1 MAIQVRILP
10 APNLYLR
17 DPQDTDLGR
26 RILSTSIQLMDKLG
40 LESFTFK
47 KLAKELGSAEA
58 SVYRYFSSKHQLLL
72 YLVSWY
78 WDWVHHLVNKA
89 VAREPSPERRLREA
103 IRALTRPF
111 ISNPGV
117 PYIDERLLHQLVIN
131 EGSKAYHTKMV
142 DQENN
147 KGVFL
152 GYKSLTAEISNIL
165 LEINPDF
172 AYPHSLAS
180 SLFEMAHNHPY
191 FAEHLPRLTD
201 LKKSKRLSEELDEML
216 WFWVTRLL
224 GLSLEVSSNEK
235 VAEGQIR

>member
-1 MAIQVRILP
+1 
-10 APNLYLR
+10 
-17 DPQDTDLGR
+17 
-26 RILSTSIQLMDKLG
+26 MDELG
-40 LESFTFK
+40 LEAFTFK
-47 KLAKELGSAEA
+47 KLATELSSAEA

-78 WDWVHHLVNKA
+78 WDWVHHLVNQA
-89 VAREPSPERRLREA
+89 IAGEPDPISRLRA
-103 IRALTRPF
+103 AVSALTRPF

-152 GYKSLTAEISNIL
+152 GYKSLTAEISNML

-172 AYPHSLAS
+172 AYPQSLAS
-180 SLFEMAHNHPY
+180 SLFEMSHNHPY

-224 GLSLEVSSNEK
+224 GLELEVPTGQK
-235 VAEGQIR
+235 VADGQIK

>member
-10 APNLYLR
+10 APGLYLR
-17 DPQDTDLGR
+17 DPQDTELGK
-26 RILSTSIQLMDKLG
+26 RILSTTIKLMDELG
-40 LESFTFK
+40 LEAFTFK

-58 SVYRYFSSKHQLLL
+58 SIYRYFSSKHQLLL

-78 WDWVHHLVNKA
+78 WDWVHHLVNQAIATQPTAEGRLKA
-89 VAREPSPERRLREA
+89 A
-103 IRALTRPF
+103 ITALTRPF

-117 PYIDERLLHQLVIN
+117 PYIDEQLLHQLVIN
-131 EGSKAYHTKMV
+131 EGSKAYHTKSV

-152 GYKSLTAEISNIL
+152 GYKSLTAEISKLI

-172 AYPHSLAS
+172 EYPHTLSS

-191 FAEHLPRLTD
+191 FAKHLPRLTD
-201 LKKSKRLSEELDEML
+201 LKKNDLLSSELEAML
-216 WFWVTRLL
+216 WFWVQKLL
-224 GLSLEVSSNEK
+224 
-235 VAEGQIR
+235 RR